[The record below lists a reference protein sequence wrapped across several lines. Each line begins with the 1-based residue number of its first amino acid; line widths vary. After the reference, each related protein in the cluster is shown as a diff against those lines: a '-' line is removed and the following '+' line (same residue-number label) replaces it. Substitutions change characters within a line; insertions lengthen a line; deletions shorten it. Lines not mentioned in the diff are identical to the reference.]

1 VALRTESGSLQS
13 HEVVEAMGTNVAVS
27 DASLMFTGEYSR
39 VGNDLILTG
48 SDGAIVAR
56 VN

>member
-1 VALRTESGSLQS
+1 
-13 HEVVEAMGTNVAVS
+13 MGTNVAVS